1 MKRQL
6 TGFVLIAAA
15 TISFAQPQRMKV
27 SFGGNES
34 GTTVYELKKDGSW
47 TAQVDVSVAGQKIAM
62 KFSGSIE
69 KDKVTKYKL
78 DTSANGQKASVT
90 VENGKAKVVAN
101 GKTVD
106 QDVKGLPAPA
116 MGNFLPQIT
125 ATVLSAYD
133 RKKGGTQKLDVLLLD
148 QVTIMKTELSYKS
161 PFKFGTMV
169 LDEFMFTLAGIN
181 IRLIQDPKSGFVVG
195 MDVPTQ
201 SYQQVA
207 IGYEGIFVDPTTQD
221 KSLSQPEFKAKTETA
236 ISTKMRDGVEL
247 VSDLARP
254 DVDGKFPTILVRTPY
269 GRKPQ
274 MIGAKAEW
282 WAKRGYVL
290 VVQDC
295 RGREDSGGEWDP
307 FVNEK
312 NDGYDTIDWITKQPW
327 SDGKVGMIG
336 GSYSGMVQWQAAVMN
351 HPALKCIVPQV
362 SPPDAF
368 FNLPYDHGMFF
379 LYGNVWWADLVREK
393 KTHLERAADKAKDWS
408 KMAILPLTEIDNAL
422 FGVNIPFYDEW
433 LKRDDASKWG
443 GWNYQEQMSKLDI
456 PALHISG
463 WWDGDGIGTK
473 TNWAIMAK
481 AGKTNQ
487 WLIYGP
493 WVHAFN
499 TTSKLGEIDYGPD
512 AIIDL
517 DSVYLRWF
525 DTWLKGKDVK
535 LVEKTPKVRAFVTG
549 INEWRSYDAWPDSRS
564 TEKVLY
570 FSSTGPANGDTSLGR
585 LIDSKPGNEEPD
597 RYVYNP
603 ADTTVPEEFKKAD
616 DPEAIS
622 VTIDIPPYDEST
634 LLYKSEPLKEP
645 MEIGG
650 PLAIDL
656 YFSSSAVDCDF
667 IAAVV
672 DIDDKGVI
680 RPIGM
685 SGKIRARF
693 LSGWS
698 TPSALEAGKVYQA
711 TIEPWDTAHHFKKGH
726 RIAVILSSGS
736 WPMFAR
742 NHGTMDPIASA
753 TRLVA
758 QSQTI
763 YHDSERPSALRF
775 RLLPKKN

>member
-148 QVTIMKTELSYKS
+148 QVTMMKTELSYKS

-295 RGREDSGGEWDP
+295 RGRE
-307 FVNEK
+307 
-312 NDGYDTIDWITKQPW
+312 
-327 SDGKVGMIG
+327 
-336 GSYSGMVQWQAAVMN
+336 
-351 HPALKCIVPQV
+351 
-362 SPPDAF
+362 
-368 FNLPYDHGMFF
+368 
-379 LYGNVWWADLVREK
+379 
-393 KTHLERAADKAKDWS
+393 
-408 KMAILPLTEIDNAL
+408 
-422 FGVNIPFYDEW
+422 
-433 LKRDDASKWG
+433 
-443 GWNYQEQMSKLDI
+443 
-456 PALHISG
+456 
-463 WWDGDGIGTK
+463 
-473 TNWAIMAK
+473 
-481 AGKTNQ
+481 
-487 WLIYGP
+487 
-493 WVHAFN
+493 
-499 TTSKLGEIDYGPD
+499 
-512 AIIDL
+512 
-517 DSVYLRWF
+517 
-525 DTWLKGKDVK
+525 
-535 LVEKTPKVRAFVTG
+535 
-549 INEWRSYDAWPDSRS
+549 
-564 TEKVLY
+564 
-570 FSSTGPANGDTSLGR
+570 
-585 LIDSKPGNEEPD
+585 
-597 RYVYNP
+597 
-603 ADTTVPEEFKKAD
+603 
-616 DPEAIS
+616 
-622 VTIDIPPYDEST
+622 
-634 LLYKSEPLKEP
+634 
-645 MEIGG
+645 EIG
-650 PLAIDL
+650 
-656 YFSSSAVDCDF
+656 
-667 IAAVV
+667 
-672 DIDDKGVI
+672 
-680 RPIGM
+680 
-685 SGKIRARF
+685 RAH
-693 LSGWS
+693 
-698 TPSALEAGKVYQA
+698 V
-711 TIEPWDTAHHFKKGH
+711 
-726 RIAVILSSGS
+726 
-736 WPMFAR
+736 
-742 NHGTMDPIASA
+742 
-753 TRLVA
+753 
-758 QSQTI
+758 
-763 YHDSERPSALRF
+763 
-775 RLLPKKN
+775 